1 MGKIMHISSRQVTE
15 STSLCTQY
23 ISPWIFRTAAVRP
36 LPQGGE
42 HQHQSTEVSYSAP
55 AISSS
60 NSSSRFA
67 TMNRISSTIGVTPR
81 PSVRPRWIG
90 DCRWNLPPRGSYT
103 IKLSRT
109 LHRPRGTHIVLM
121 PGPVVPSGGVVS
133 ILVSRRAASRPS
145 TMRHWRSCRR

>member
-1 MGKIMHISSRQVTE
+1 MQGIPRPAETATAGQINTSIQMHTQRYNAHMGKIMHISSRQVTE

-81 PSVRPRWIG
+81 PSVWPRRIG
-90 DCRWNLPPRGSYT
+90 TCRWNLPPRGSYT

-109 LHRPRGTHIVLM
+109 LHRP
-121 PGPVVPSGGVVS
+121 
-133 ILVSRRAASRPS
+133 
-145 TMRHWRSCRR
+145 